1 MLESEE
7 GREILRDRPRV
18 SSDLLPQLSSLPPQT
33 LGHQYSTFMAR
44 HSLSPDSRAEVMFVD
59 CPELRYVMTRY
70 RETHDLTHC
79 LLDQQPRMVGEVLVK
94 WVEALQFRLPMCVG
108 GAVFGPLRFTEKQRE
123 EYRVL
128 LPWAVRQGTQASFLL
143 NTYYEKRWEQD
154 IADLR
159 RELNITLPAR

>member
-108 GAVFGPLRFTEKQRE
+108 GAVFGPLRFSEKQRE

>member
-33 LGHQYSTFMAR
+33 LGHQYSAFMAR

-79 LLDQQPRMVGEVLVK
+79 LLEQQPRMVGEVLVK

-108 GAVFGPLRFTEKQRE
+108 GAVFGPLRFSEKQRE

>member
-1 MLESEE
+1 MT
-7 GREILRDRPRV
+7 DKPRITG
-18 SSDLLPQLSSLPPQT
+18 DLLPHLAHLPNNT
-33 LGHQYSTFMAR
+33 LGHQYAAFMTKN
-44 HSLSPDSRAEVMFVD
+44 SLSPDSRAEVRFVD

-79 LLDQQPRMVGEVLVK
+79 LLQQQPRMVGEVLVK

-108 GAVFGPLRFTEKQRE
+108 GAVFGPLRFSEKQRE